1 MKIDYLNTA
10 GEPAAPE
17 PVNTMDLGDTF
28 NQLIV
33 KKEEEEQQVEVIEQA
48 DIRLMLFP
56 SQIHKIGC
64 LISLL
69 TYHRDLLQRYSIIQC
84 SGESALPNSLL
95 SVIANRVTCIII
107 IWCQPISFQYF

>member
-1 MKIDYLNTA
+1 
-10 GEPAAPE
+10 
-17 PVNTMDLGDTF
+17 MDLGDTF
-28 NQLIV
+28 TRLIV

-69 TYHRDLLQRYSIIQC
+69 TYHRDLLQRYNYFYMIHTFVRFLPPVKS
-84 SGESALPNSLL
+84 LPNGINVLYCTKSIQVL
-95 SVIANRVTCIII
+95 
-107 IWCQPISFQYF
+107 